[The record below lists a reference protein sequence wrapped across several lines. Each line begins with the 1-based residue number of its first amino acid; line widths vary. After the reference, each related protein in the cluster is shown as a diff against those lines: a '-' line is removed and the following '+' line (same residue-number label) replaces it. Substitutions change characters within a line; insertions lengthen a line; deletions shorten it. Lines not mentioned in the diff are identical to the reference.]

1 LQIVAKVRRM
11 FDLGADP
18 EAVHFHLGQDQGLL
32 PLVQAR
38 PGLRVPGA
46 WDSFEVAIRAILG
59 QQISVAAARTLV
71 GRLVEAYGEPLSDLE
86 SSSLRRVFPRPEV
99 LAEAGLE
106 EIGLPLKRR
115 ETIRGLAR
123 ALLENRI
130 DLDNP
135 PGLDDFIAGLTGL
148 PGIGAWTAQYI
159 ALRLS
164 EPDAFPAGDLG
175 LRKAAT
181 APGEE
186 LISEKNLLRIAE
198 RWRPWRAYAAM
209 YLWERFSLV
218 DHGAG

>member
-1 LQIVAKVRRM
+1 
-11 FDLGADP
+11 
-18 EAVHFHLGQDQGLL
+18 
-32 PLVQAR
+32 
-38 PGLRVPGA
+38 
-46 WDSFEVAIRAILG
+46 
-59 QQISVAAARTLV
+59 
-71 GRLVEAYGEPLSDLE
+71 
-86 SSSLRRVFPRPEV
+86 
-99 LAEAGLE
+99 
-106 EIGLPLKRR
+106 
-115 ETIRGLAR
+115 
-123 ALLENRI
+123 LENRI